1 MQEKEAVEHCCGEDM
16 AALTFQAQRHK
27 CELTQTLQ
35 QMEAQHEKRVRET
48 DALLSAQISLIG
60 KLKCQVLGAT
70 LEELARSSRVEI
82 EQLSLEEEHLQDS
95 AEKL

>member
-70 LEELARSSRVEI
+70 LEELARSSRLHCQASSQ
-82 EQLSLEEEHLQDS
+82 QLTHDL
-95 AEKL
+95 